1 MNMGGWRR
9 ALLSVTVLAVL
20 ATTGTAYADDPVT
33 PEVPTAETTEESLA
47 QPADQPGEE
56 TADGADDAP
65 ADGPTDEPTEQPTK
79 DPAEDP
85 VKDPSHDPVKDPASQ
100 AAAPQAAAAA
110 AAASVV
116 GVTKENNL
124 DGTPVNP
131 GDQFT
136 WTIAVRCSGLTAGCV
151 NQTMTDVLPAGLDV
165 TSLPPSTPQRSVTY
179 DAGTRTLTIA
189 FLEALQEPVGEVGLN
204 DGATR
209 VVEVGVR
216 LPADTDLA
224 DGAEISNTAT
234 TVADNA
240 DRASSTD
247 VVEVEVPRV
256 VRPVATKV
264 WADGAAIAGSGE
276 ASTATLGIRN
286 GSTGPV
292 VVEELSVTDATP
304 ATYESFDVTG
314 VELTRFPAG
323 ADTARLLV
331 CREPVGTCTDTDYD
345 LADTRTALGDFTVP
359 APGTVTGFRV
369 VFTDAE
375 GGALPFDS
383 TGGEVR
389 AGLQLRTT
397 ERTSGDPIDPSTRQT
412 VSNCAAP
419 GAVDDLDVAT
429 AGTPACDTYDI
440 LPDTVLVS
448 SGKTFVPDTNGDW
461 DQDTGEYAVVGED
474 SPVTAAIRVQNTS
487 AFPIR
492 TIVITEPDPLAPAAQ
507 SEFDSLDVT
516 TARLRFPAGATSAQL
531 VVQYAD
537 GTSATFDRTATS
549 VVDVT
554 KAGTRVTGLEVTYTG
569 VDTEGSPSIAQ
580 NATAYLDVHGTLN
593 DQVDGQDL
601 PNGTS
606 PGVGNCAAWRAQA
619 DTSNSTGTASGNAC
633 ATLAMETRRYGGSG
647 TKTRSQSTLPEGQP
661 VDFNL
666 TLTNNGNVPLV
677 DPVIF
682 DPPVDGAGVP
692 RPAGNPFD
700 LVRLL
705 SAAVTKDADTPA
717 TALEVYDPRGS
728 GAWVAYAA
736 GDAALLAAATG
747 VRVRVLGDLDPTK
760 RVYLRLTVQRRDGV
774 PDGQTINNC
783 FQSAGADWTG
793 FANDVC
799 SAGVQTGPA
808 ASGAVINKSI
818 QPSTLDEP
826 IPGVPT
832 QTAQVRLSIANTGN
846 TSAVRLVLTDE
857 DLDPAAPG
865 AVRDFWDSVSLGSVT
880 AVTFPIGADR
890 VRIDVL
896 TAAGW
901 VTGVPDASAPWALPA
916 GVAAA
921 DVLGVRAT
929 FTANAG
935 GYALRPCEGTPTPS
949 SCTGAVTFTVNPRQ
963 THRSDGEPVG
973 RVTLTDTASGGF
985 ETRLQSAGTVQDV
998 NPVEATL
1005 GFVGGTPQL
1014 AVEKSPDSAIAP
1026 GETAPFR
1033 LEVTNTGT
1041 ADLPDLVVQDLL
1053 PAGLTFDE
1061 SYAGDGGQ
1069 PFRLVDTQV
1078 PAGTEPVPA
1087 PTFTTT
1093 TTDGRVSGLRWE
1105 FGDWVMRPGATL
1117 TLEIQVTLSPGV
1129 TEGQVNTNTMGASST
1144 HPALACA
1151 PGSGTQAGGPFGDG
1165 TWCTDSALVTTK
1177 AGAAFQARKWVAGTD
1192 SLGWWDNRNGVLVPV
1207 GDAACPSR
1215 TEGGRTYTA
1224 FPCVALVNPG
1234 DGYDYLL
1241 RFVNSGTE
1249 PATAMRVV
1257 DRFPVQGDKGVVL
1270 SGTDRGTQWDH
1281 RPTLATAPQLSG
1293 PGSLTTT
1300 YADAEPICAGDL
1312 SMSDTCAAGDWDAA
1326 FGPAAVAAQLRVQ
1339 WGTPLPP
1346 GEGVSITFSMDTPLD
1361 VARVADPTIAWNS
1374 FGHAETTRRGNGSSR
1389 VLPPTEPIQVGV
1401 ALAYGTLRV
1410 TKEVTANPGDLPV
1423 SELGFEFAYD
1433 CTIDPVGN
1441 PVQTVASG
1449 TLTIR
1454 DGEHADVTG
1463 IPAGAVC
1470 EVWETEAHGAV
1481 SDHPA
1486 ADPAVATITPQLGTE
1501 TAVSAVT
1508 IGNAFPLAALEITKV
1523 VEGDAAAY
1531 GADTTFPVEVLCSYG
1546 GAPAPGFPRTVELV
1560 GDDTETVDAPT
1571 GATCTATELDAG
1583 GATRS
1588 TVTPAD
1594 GVLVEPGEPGALE
1607 LTVTNTFVAGRLQ
1620 ILKLISGAGNPLP
1633 NGPFVFDVDCTFEG
1647 TAVPTETVTI
1657 TPPAGGATEM
1667 TEDVPLVLPIGA
1679 VCTVTETDDGGAAIS
1694 PPPVTVTIV
1703 ENASDNTVQATF
1715 TNEFSAGTVALSKVL
1730 AGAGATSSYATDAVF
1745 TVLVTCAQGEATTVL
1760 HSVPVEIHGGERVEL
1775 LDANGDPVLLP
1786 LGARCWAEETATGGA
1801 TSHSSN
1807 PDSFETGLEVH
1818 GETPQELQQLE
1829 LEVTN
1834 TFDLTSVSLLKTVD
1848 GAAASY
1854 ADGREFTVAL
1864 TCVLPQDGARTPL
1877 VTAEPFTL
1885 VAGQPVVV
1893 PDLPVGAECWAVETD
1908 DGGATST
1915 VVSHPGQAQPLTATA
1930 SGSDRIEVTN
1940 TFDAAELSVEKV
1952 VVDGPAGPYS
1962 FEVTC
1967 TTPEGEV
1974 ALDPDDAAFKLRAGQ
1989 TRTISV
1995 PVGAE
2000 CVVEEVKVPSAA
2012 EVTYADSTAAGGG
2025 RTDGR
2030 VVVDPDASV
2039 VVTNT
2044 FDRSVGSGGEET
2056 DDPSV
2061 NGTGDSLLPDTGGPG
2076 FALLVA
2082 GLALLLTG
2090 LVLVGAELRRR
2101 RRG

>member
-9 ALLSVTVLAVL
+9 ALLGATVLVL
-20 ATTGTAYADDPVT
+20 TATTGTAFAAADEGAGP
-33 PEVPTAETTEESLA
+33 PTAESTAEAGEAGEAGEAATEPSAQTAAPPSPATTPEPPAAVSA
-47 QPADQPGEE
+47 DPQPAEADQP
-56 TADGADDAP
+56 T
-65 ADGPTDEPTEQPTK
+65 EPEQPAT
-79 DPAEDP
+79 DTP
-85 VKDPSHDPVKDPASQ
+85 V
-100 AAAPQAAAAA
+100 APQLAAAA

-124 DGTPVNP
+124 DGTPANP

-136 WTIAVRCSGLTAGCV
+136 YTIAVRCSGLTAGCV

-165 TSLPPSTPQRSVTY
+165 TSLPPSTSQRAVTF

-189 FLEALQEPVGEVGLN
+189 FLEPLQEPVGEVGLN

-209 VVEVGVR
+209 VIEVGVR

-240 DRASSTD
+240 DPASSTN

-256 VRPVATKV
+256 VRPVATKT

-276 ASTATLGIRN
+276 TSTATLGVRN

-292 VVEELSVTDATP
+292 VVEELSVTDATA
-304 ATYESFDVTG
+304 ATYESFDLTG
-314 VELTRFPAG
+314 VGLTRFPAG

-331 CREPVGTCTDTDYD
+331 CREPAGTCTDADYD
-345 LADTRTALGDFTVP
+345 LADTLTALGDFTVP
-359 APGTVTGFRV
+359 TPGTVTGFRV
-369 VFTDAE
+369 VFTDAD

-389 AGLQLRTT
+389 AGLQLRAT
-397 ERTSGDPIDPSTRQT
+397 ERTSGDQIDPSTRQT

-419 GAVDDLDVAT
+419 AAVDDLGAAT
-429 AGTPACDTYDI
+429 AGTPVCDTYDI

-448 SGKTFVPDTNGDW
+448 SSKTFVPDTNGDW
-461 DQDTGEYAVVGED
+461 DQDAGEYAVVGED
-474 SPVTAAIRVQNTS
+474 SPVTATVRVQNTS

-516 TARLRFPAGATSAQL
+516 TARLRFPSGATSAQL
-531 VVQYAD
+531 VVEYAD
-537 GTSATFDRTATS
+537 GTSASFDRTAPAAA

-554 KAGTRVTGLEVTYTG
+554 KAGTRVTSLEVTYTG
-569 VDTEGSPSIAQ
+569 VDGEGSPAIAQ
-580 NATAYLDVHGTLN
+580 NATAFLDVHGTLN

-633 ATLAMETRRYGGSG
+633 ATLAVETRRVGGAG
-647 TKTRSQSTLPEGQP
+647 TKTRSQSSLPDGQP

-705 SAAVTKDADTPA
+705 SAAVTKDSGTPA
-717 TALEVYDPRGS
+717 TALEVYDPRSG
-728 GAWVAYAA
+728 GAWVTYDA

-760 RVYLRLTVQRRDGV
+760 RVFLRLTVQRRDGV
-774 PDGQTINNC
+774 PDGQTVNNC
-783 FQSAGADWTG
+783 FQSAGEGWTG

-846 TSAVRLVLTDE
+846 TSASRLVLTDE
-857 DLDPAAPG
+857 DLDPDAPG
-865 AVRDFWDSVSLGSVT
+865 AVRDFWDSVALGSVS

-896 TAAGW
+896 TATGW
-901 VTGVPDASAPWALPA
+901 VTGTPGGSAPWALPS

-921 DVLGVRAT
+921 DVLGLRAT

-935 GYALRPCEGTPTPS
+935 GYALRPCEGTPTPG
-949 SCTGAVTFTVNPRQ
+949 SCTGSVTFTVHPRQ
-963 THRSDGEPVG
+963 TRRSDGEPLG
-973 RVTLTDTASGGF
+973 QPTLVDTASGGF
-985 ETRLQSAGTVQDV
+985 ETRLQTPGALQDV
-998 NPVEATL
+998 APVEATL
-1005 GFVGGTPQL
+1005 GFESGTPQL
-1014 AVEKSPDSAIAP
+1014 AVVKSPDSAIAP

-1033 LEVTNTGT
+1033 LTVTNTGT
-1041 ADLPDLVVQDLL
+1041 ADLPGLVVQDLL

-1061 SYAGDGGQ
+1061 SLSGDGGE

-1087 PTFTTT
+1087 PTFSTSSTG
-1093 TTDGRVSGLRWE
+1093 GRVSGLRWE
-1105 FGDWVMRPGATL
+1105 FVDWVMRPGATL

-1129 TEGQVNTNTMGASST
+1129 TEGQVNTNTMGASSS

-1151 PGSGTQAGGPFGDG
+1151 PGSGTQADGALGAG
-1165 TWCTDSALVTTK
+1165 TWCTDTAIVTTK

-1192 SLGWWDNRNGVLVPV
+1192 SLSWWDNRNGVLVPV

-1215 TEGGRTYTA
+1215 TEGGRTFTA
-1224 FPCVALVNPG
+1224 FPCVAMVNPG
-1234 DGYDYLL
+1234 DRYDYLL
-1241 RFVNSGTE
+1241 RFVNAGTE

-1281 RPTLATAPQLSG
+1281 RPTLATAPQLAG
-1293 PGSLTTT
+1293 PGSLSTT
-1300 YADAEPICAGDL
+1300 YADAEPICTGDL
-1312 SMSDTCAAGDWDAA
+1312 SMSDSCAAGDWDAA
-1326 FGPAAVAAQLRVQ
+1326 FGPDVVAAQLRVQ

-1410 TKEVTANPGDLPV
+1410 AKEVTANPGDLPV

-1441 PVQTVASG
+1441 PEQTVASG

-1463 IPAGAVC
+1463 LPAGAVC

-1481 SDHPA
+1481 SEHPA
-1486 ADPAVATITPQLGTE
+1486 GDPAVVTITPQLGAE

-1508 IGNAFPLAALEITKV
+1508 VGNAFPLAGLEVTKV
-1523 VEGDAAAY
+1523 VDGDAAAY
-1531 GADTTFPVEVLCSYG
+1531 GATTTYPIEVLCSFG
-1546 GAPAPGFPRTVELV
+1546 GVAAPGFPRTVELV
-1560 GDDTETVDAPT
+1560 GDDTETIDAPT
-1571 GATCTATELDAG
+1571 GATCTARELDDG

-1588 TVTPAD
+1588 AVTPAD

-1607 LTVTNTFVAGRLQ
+1607 LTVTNTFEAGRLQ
-1620 ILKLISGAGNPLP
+1620 VLKQVTGAGAPLP
-1633 NGPFVFDVDCTFEG
+1633 AGPFVFDVDCTFEG
-1647 TAVPTETVTI
+1647 TEVPTETVTV
-1657 TPPAGGATEM
+1657 TRPAGATEM
-1667 TEDVPLVLPIGA
+1667 VADVPLVLPIGA
-1679 VCTVTETDDGGAAIS
+1679 VCTVTETDSGGADTT
-1694 PPPVTVTIV
+1694 PPQVTVTIV
-1703 ENASDNTVQATF
+1703 ENAEDNTVRATF

-1745 TVLVTCAQGEATTVL
+1745 TVLVTCARGDATTVL
-1760 HSVPVEIHGGERVEL
+1760 HSVPVEIHGGERIEL
-1775 LDANGDPVLLP
+1775 TDADGEPVLLP
-1786 LGARCWAEETATGGA
+1786 LGTRCWAQETGTGGA
-1801 TSHSSN
+1801 TSHTTNAGSFQSGVEVVAGT
-1807 PDSFETGLEVH
+1807 PD
-1818 GETPQELQQLE
+1818 ELQQLE

-1834 TFDLTSVSLLKTVD
+1834 TFDLTSVSLLKRVD
-1848 GAAASY
+1848 GAAAAY
-1854 ADGREFTVAL
+1854 ADGREFTVQL
-1864 TCVLPQDGARTPL
+1864 TCVLPQDGTMTPL
-1877 VTAEPFTL
+1877 LTAAPFTL
-1885 VAGQPVVV
+1885 VADEAVVV
-1893 PDLPVGAECWAVETD
+1893 PDLPVGAECWAEETD
-1908 DGGATST
+1908 DGGATAT
-1915 VVSHPGQAQPLTATA
+1915 AVSHPSAAQTLTATA
-1930 SGSDRIEVTN
+1930 SGTDRIEVTN
-1940 TFDAAELSVEKV
+1940 TFAAAELTVEKV

-1962 FEVTC
+1962 FEVSC
-1967 TTPEGEV
+1967 TTAEGEV
-1974 ALDPDDAAFKLRAGQ
+1974 ALDPRDAAFTLRDGH

-2000 CVVEEVKVPSAA
+2000 CTVEEVDVPEAA
-2012 EVTYADSTAAGGG
+2012 EVSYEDSTAARGG
-2025 RTDGR
+2025 RGDGR

-2044 FDRSVGSGGEET
+2044 FEPGVGSGGET
-2056 DDPSV
+2056 DDPGVS
-2061 NGTGDSLLPDTGGPG
+2061 GAGDGLLPDTGGPA
-2076 FALLVA
+2076 FALLLV
-2082 GLALLLTG
+2082 G
-2090 LVLVGAELRRR
+2090 LVLLLSGGALVAGARR